1 MTPMEVRLQ
10 ALRLAVDTSAPK
22 SEVITVA
29 RTFLSF
35 LREDDTPAT
44 VTPSEKAVPPKN
56 IGKQYAKA

>member
-35 LREDDTPAT
+35 LREDDTPVKAERSERKL
-44 VTPSEKAVPPKN
+44 VTN
-56 IGKQYAKA
+56 DRRG